1 MGLSIE
7 SARNRII
14 NTYHIDVEKYAS
26 DEIVDEIVDEIQR
39 NVEDIFTFGLK
50 SLLPS
55 IISGVL
61 LLSAAVYFG
70 TRHQSILLGV
80 IFLLCILPIWLG
92 IWILSNIL
100 AARSL
105 ISGVVFLTNYT
116 INVTRDIVATINTA
130 KKEAVKF
137 SEISFL
143 VLYGIVLPI
152 IKKTLRNKLFSGI
165 IYFFVEKLVS
175 LGTRKIAAEED
186 QKSDSIAAGPC
197 TLAPA
202 EENDFLR
209 INKKT
214 SDKIRSASSIV
225 FTTLSILGVVVSGLC
240 IIMGIVFTAVLIVAA

>member
-7 SARNRII
+7 SARNKII
-14 NTYHIDVEKYAS
+14 NTYHIDVEKYVS
-26 DEIVDEIVDEIQR
+26 DEIIDEIQK
-39 NVEDIFTFGLK
+39 NVEDIFSFGLK

-55 IISGVL
+55 IISGVI
-61 LLSAAVYFG
+61 LLSSSVYFG
-70 TRHQSILLGV
+70 IRHQNILLGV
-80 IFLLCILPIWLG
+80 ICLLCVLPIWLG
-92 IWILSNIL
+92 ICILSNII

-116 INVTRDIVATINTA
+116 INVTRDIVFTINAA
-130 KKEAVKF
+130 KKDTVKF

-152 IKKTLRNKLFSGI
+152 IKKILRNKLFSGI

-175 LGTRKIAAEED
+175 MGTRKIAAEED
-186 QKSDSIAAGPC
+186 KKTDSEAASSSAPI
-197 TLAPA
+197 PA
-202 EENDFLR
+202 EQNGFLR

-214 SDKIRSASSIV
+214 SDKIRSASNVV

-240 IIMGIVFTAVLIVAA
+240 IVIGIVFAVILIVVT

>member
-7 SARNRII
+7 SARNKII
-14 NTYHIDVEKYAS
+14 NSYHIDVEKYAS
-26 DEIVDEIVDEIQR
+26 DEIVDEIQK
-39 NVEDIFTFGLK
+39 NVEDIFSFGFK

-61 LLSAAVYFG
+61 LLSATVYFG
-70 TRHQSILLGV
+70 IRHQSILLGV
-80 IFLLCILPIWLG
+80 ICLLCVLPIWLG
-92 IWILSNIL
+92 LLVLSNII

-105 ISGVVFLTNYT
+105 IKSVVFLTNYT
-116 INVTRDIVATINTA
+116 INITRDIFITINATE
-130 KKEAVKF
+130 KEAVKF

-152 IKKTLRNKLFSGI
+152 IKKILRNKLFSGI

-175 LGTRKIAAEED
+175 LGTRKIAAQED
-186 QKSDSIAAGPC
+186 KETDTEATGSS
-197 TLAPA
+197 APVPE
-202 EENDFLR
+202 EENGFLR

-225 FTTLSILGVVVSGLC
+225 FTTLSILGVVLSSLC
-240 IIMGIVFTAVLIVAA
+240 IVMGIVFTVMLVVMT